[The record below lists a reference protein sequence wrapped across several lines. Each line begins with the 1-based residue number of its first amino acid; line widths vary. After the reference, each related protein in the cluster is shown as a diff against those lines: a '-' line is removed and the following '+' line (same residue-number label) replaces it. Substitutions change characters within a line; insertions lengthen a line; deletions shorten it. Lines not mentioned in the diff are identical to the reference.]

1 MTEMHP
7 HFFAKQTLTRTL
19 FIVLF
24 VLGTWGAVTHAVAA
38 EKDAPATGSALATV
52 ASLDVP
58 RYMGRWYE
66 IARYPTWFQKKC
78 VAASRAE
85 YSLLG
90 DGRVQVINR
99 CRLAGG
105 ETTEAMGMARQIGPA
120 TSPRLQVRFAPSWLS
135 FLPLV
140 WGDYWVIDLEQDYQL
155 VAVSE
160 PRRQYLWILS
170 RTPQVDPVRY
180 QRLLSRL
187 RQQGLDPD
195 RLETTPQD

>member
-1 MTEMHP
+1 MKRRG
-7 HFFAKQTLTRTL
+7 FVALFCLVALQTMAGDAAARQDPPPAGQALTT
-19 FIVLF
+19 I
-24 VLGTWGAVTHAVAA
+24 
-38 EKDAPATGSALATV
+38 
-52 ASLDVP
+52 ASLEVP
-58 RYMGRWYE
+58 RYMGTWFE
-66 IARYPTWFQKKC
+66 IAKYPNWFQKKC
-78 VAASRAE
+78 VSGARAD
-85 YSLLG
+85 YSLMA
-90 DGRVQVINR
+90 DGQVQVINR

-135 FLPLV
+135 FLPFV

>member
-1 MTEMHP
+1 MKRRRFVSLFCLVALSTMASHATAQQDP
-7 HFFAKQTLTRTL
+7 PPAGHALTT
-19 FIVLF
+19 I
-24 VLGTWGAVTHAVAA
+24 
-38 EKDAPATGSALATV
+38 

-58 RYMGRWYE
+58 RYMGTWFE
-66 IARYPTWFQKKC
+66 IAKYPNWFQKKC
-78 VAASRAE
+78 ATGARAD
-85 YSLLG
+85 YSLMA
-90 DGRVQVINR
+90 DGQVQVINR

-105 ETTEAMGMARQIGPA
+105 EMTEAMGMARQIGPA

-135 FLPLV
+135 FLPFV
-140 WGDYWVIDLEQDYQL
+140 WGDYWVIDLDQDYQL

-160 PRRQYLWILS
+160 PRRQYRWILS

-187 RQQGLDPD
+187 QQQGFDLG